1 MTIAKIYLF
10 CSYHLTVTILNS
22 SHVYINSLNPPNLS
36 HEMDAISVSVLQIR
50 MIKYNAFKKLAW
62 VMQIINLKT
71 KIQTQAFWLL
81 IPSS

>member
-1 MTIAKIYLF
+1 MLDQHVVQVKIIILILMTIAKIYLF

-50 MIKYNAFKKLAW
+50 MIKYNAFKKLA
-62 VMQIINLKT
+62 
-71 KIQTQAFWLL
+71 
-81 IPSS
+81 